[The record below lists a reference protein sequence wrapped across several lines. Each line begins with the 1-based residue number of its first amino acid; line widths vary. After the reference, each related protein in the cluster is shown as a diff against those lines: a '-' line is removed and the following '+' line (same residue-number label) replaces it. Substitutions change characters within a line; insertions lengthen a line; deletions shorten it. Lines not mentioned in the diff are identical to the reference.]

1 MLGIL
6 DRADL
11 AERVMDRILLVSGS
25 RGAEVGPGSLVV
37 VLVDVGA
44 DPDVDDESGR
54 PLPIRNE
61 SVGLSFV

>member
-1 MLGIL
+1 
-6 DRADL
+6 
-11 AERVMDRILLVSGS
+11 MDRILLVSGS